1 MPKVK
6 TFVSFHNVT
15 SAGAKRVLYRTA
27 ITPNKDSVTTDNV
40 TQQTAAQVAGYLNAL
55 ATANTLYPPAPINPT
70 LLADLQAKVTSLIQD
85 ATTAS
90 TKLGMKVYMGP
101 STLLP
106 EVGAFFLTVKTP
118 TGKQK
123 FEYVLAD

>member
-6 TFVSFHNVT
+6 TFVSFHSIT
-15 SAGAKRVLYRTA
+15 AAGAKRVLYRTA
-27 ITPNKDSVTTDNV
+27 ITPGKDPVTADNA
-40 TQQTAAQVAGYLNAL
+40 TQQTAAQVAAYLNAL
-55 ATANTLYPPAPINPT
+55 ATANTLYAPDPINPD

-85 ATTAS
+85 ATTAAA
-90 TKLGMKVYMGP
+90 KIGMKVYMGP
-101 STLLP
+101 STVFP
-106 EVGAFFLTVKTP
+106 ELGAFFLTVRTP